1 MHAFADAYSL
11 ELKVLIYIIQR
22 HLQVLSSL
30 CVCQNRLH
38 ILRCRPRITESEYS
52 RCSWWGIMSMAS
64 SDCLAIWLWLP
75 GIPPPWLTL
84 SSLFS
89 ACQINADQNTAD
101 DTDQRTVL
109 GVSMIHIGFNMSAG
123 AWRRP
128 KHQAAVAACLAW
140 LLQGVDLTL
149 NFSSLGVQRRHL
161 GLLSVTGW
169 WFQICFYYI
178 YIYNGIYICVC
189 VMSYYVL

>member
-1 MHAFADAYSL
+1 M
-11 ELKVLIYIIQR
+11 
-22 HLQVLSSL
+22 
-30 CVCQNRLH
+30 
-38 ILRCRPRITESEYS
+38 PTRITESEYR
-52 RCSWWGIMSMAS
+52 RCSWWGIMSMGS

-75 GIPPPWLTL
+75 GSPPSWLTL
-84 SSLFS
+84 GSLFS

-109 GVSMIHIGFNMSAG
+109 GVSIGFNMSAG
-123 AWRRP
+123 AWRRA

-169 WFQICFYYI
+169 WFQIFFYYMTM
-178 YIYNGIYICVC
+178 YIYNYIYTNTMVYIYMC